1 MKGENE
7 VSNIIPTLR
16 RGSLDLLVSNERSN
30 NLEVI

>member
-1 MKGENE
+1 MKGENK
-7 VSNIIPTLR
+7 VSHIIPTLC